1 MAISGN
7 AAKDSKDN
15 FDRSNAASGLS
26 RRAWLKLA
34 ASAGVM
40 ALSADPID
48 SLAWSATPPAAA
60 AKYPTPSEW
69 TGHNRKLGEYFLA
82 QGYPA
87 YDQHPRYLGELHGSW
102 SQIGRQYGERAGDLI
117 RLVYEG
123 WYRELLPI
131 QGNSE
136 IITAYLVQQERYYE
150 LLVPEALEMMHGIA
164 DGAATELSASAFPRE
179 LSHFHKIL
187 MINSYYGLK
196 GKPPVSSTAELAST
210 DDVIHCCSGAVILGP
225 ATRDGKAIHV
235 SSEDQHFFPQ
245 EYLVTFIV
253 NPTDRRAVRYTVTD
267 SAGEIGS
274 EHAQNDRGLTVSG
287 YAGGSLGILGP
298 TLDAPFTG
306 YRRPGLDWQ
315 LGNFYTAAFAKSAR
329 EAVELLTVGR
339 AEYRAKSGHRIVIGK
354 CTRGANW
361 VVSDRHEAFVVES
374 IPADEKGK
382 ARYAVRVPGAMGETG
397 SHYVVSTNNVEAK
410 DSYNE
415 DNLHDP
421 GHPMNQHGNGAQN
434 PTHFGLN
441 GTGTRFWTLMWLI
454 QRNYGQITVEMVQE
468 WRRTHFVYDASGTRH
483 DYVEDGGNRIPV
495 HLVPDTANLCRHSSG
510 PAGVDTNVG
519 INTYVSLSVAGDLT
533 SFRTKGRPC
542 EWDGPWDRLS
552 LQNPPRLT

>member
-1 MAISGN
+1 MTNPGE
-7 AAKDSKDN
+7 AAKDSADR

-34 ASAGVM
+34 ASAGAM
-40 ALSADPID
+40 ALSADPLQ
-48 SLAWSATPPAAA
+48 SLALSAKPTTAA
-60 AKYPTPSEW
+60 AKYPAPPEW
-69 TGHNRKLGEYFLA
+69 TGHNRKLGEYSLA

-87 YDQHPRYLGELHGSW
+87 YEPHPRYLGELHGSW

-123 WYRELLPI
+123 WYRELLPV
-131 QGNSE
+131 QGSSE
-136 IITAYLVQQERYYE
+136 IITAYLAQQERYYE
-150 LLVPEALEMMHGIA
+150 FLVPEALEMMHGMA

-179 LSHFHKIL
+179 LSHFNKIL

-196 GKPPVSSTAELAST
+196 GKPPVSSTAELASA
-210 DDVIHCCSGAVILGP
+210 DDDIHCCSGAVILGS

-245 EYLVTFIV
+245 EYLVTFIA
-253 NPTDRRAVRYTVTD
+253 NPKDPRAHRFTVTD

-274 EHAQNDRGLTVSG
+274 EHAQNDRGVTVSG

-298 TLDAPFTG
+298 TLEAPFSG

-315 LGNFYTAAFAKSAR
+315 LGNFYGAAFASSAR
-329 EAVELLTVGR
+329 HAVELLTVGR
-339 AEYRAKSGHRIVIGK
+339 PEYRAKSGHTIVIGK

-361 VVSDRHEAFVVES
+361 VVSDRREAFVVES
-374 IPADEKGK
+374 IPADEKGM
-382 ARYAVRVPGAMGETG
+382 ARYAIRVPGEMGERG
-397 SHYVVSTNNVEAK
+397 DHYVVSTNNVEAK
-410 DSYNE
+410 DSYTE
-415 DNLHDP
+415 DNRHDP
-421 GHPMNQHGNGAQN
+421 DHPMNQHGNGTQN

-441 GTGTRFWTLMWLI
+441 GTGTRFWTLMTLI
-454 QRNYGQITVEMVQE
+454 QQNYGEITVEMVQE
-468 WRRTHFVYDASGTRH
+468 WRRTHFLYDASGTRH
-483 DYVEDGGNRIPV
+483 DDVEIGGNRIPV
-495 HLVPDTANLCRHSSG
+495 YLVPDTANLCRHSSG

-519 INTYVSLSVAGDLT
+519 INIYVSLSVANDLT

-552 LQNPPRLT
+552 LQNPPRFS

>member
-1 MAISGN
+1 MANSGN
-7 AAKDSKDN
+7 AAKDGKDS
-15 FDRSNAASGLS
+15 FSRSSAASGLS

-48 SLAWSATPPAAA
+48 SLAWSPASPAAA
-60 AKYPTPSEW
+60 ATYPTPSEW
-69 TGHNRKLGEYFLA
+69 TGHNRRLGEYFLL

-87 YDQHPRYLGELHGSW
+87 YEPHPRYLGELQGSW

-131 QGNSE
+131 QGSSE
-136 IITAYLVQQERYYE
+136 VITAYLIQQERYYE

-179 LSHFHKIL
+179 LNHFHKIL

-225 ATRDGKAIHV
+225 ATRDGRAIHV

-253 NPTDRRAVRYTVTD
+253 NPTDRRAVRYTITD

-315 LGNFYTAAFAKSAR
+315 LGNFYAAAFARSAR
-329 EAVELLTVGR
+329 QAVELLTVGR
-339 AEYRAKSGHRIVIGK
+339 ADYRARSGHRIVIGK
-354 CTRGANW
+354 CTRGVNW

-374 IPADEKGK
+374 IPADEKGA
-382 ARYAVRVPGAMGETG
+382 ARYAIRVPGAMGETG
-397 SHYVVSTNNVEAK
+397 SHYVVSTNNVEAR

-421 GHPMNQHGNGAQN
+421 GHPMSQHGNGAQN

-454 QRNYGQITVEMVQE
+454 RRNYGQITVEMVQE
-468 WRRTHFVYDASGTRH
+468 WRRTHFIYDASGTRH
-483 DYVEDGGNRIPV
+483 DYVEVGGHQFPV

-519 INTYVSLSVAGDLT
+519 INTYVSLSVADDLT

-552 LQNPPRLT
+552 LHTPPPTA

>member
-1 MAISGN
+1 MKTGDVI
-7 AAKDSKDN
+7 KDGEENLARNDVP
-15 FDRSNAASGLS
+15 SGLS

-34 ASAGVM
+34 ASAGIM
-40 ALSADPID
+40 ALTADPVE
-48 SLAWSATPPAAA
+48 SLALSGTPAAPA
-60 AKYPTPSEW
+60 ATYPTPPEW
-69 TGHNRKLGEYFLA
+69 TGRNRKLAEYFLA

-87 YDQHPRYLGELHGSW
+87 YELHPRYLGELHGSW

-117 RLVYEG
+117 RMVYEG
-123 WYRELLPI
+123 WYRELLPV
-131 QGNSE
+131 QGSVE
-136 IITAYLVQQERYYE
+136 TMTAYLIEQERYYQ

-179 LSHFHKIL
+179 LSHFHKVL

-196 GKPPVSSTAELAST
+196 GKPPVSSTAELASAS
-210 DDVIHCCSGAVILGP
+210 DDIHCCSGAVILGP

-245 EYLVTFIV
+245 EYLVTFIA
-253 NPTDRRAVRYTVTD
+253 NPADPRANRYTVTD

-274 EHAQNDRGLTVSG
+274 EHAQNEHGLTVSG

-315 LGNFYTAAFAKSAR
+315 LGNFYAAAFAQSAR
-329 EAVELLTVGR
+329 QAVELLTVGR
-339 AEYRAKSGHRIVIGK
+339 AEYRAKSGHKTVIGK
-354 CTRGANW
+354 CTRGVNW

-374 IPADEKGK
+374 IPADEKGV
-382 ARYAVRVPGAMGETG
+382 ARYAIRAPGAMGETG
-397 SHYVVSTNNVEAK
+397 GHYVVSTNNVEAK

-415 DNLHDP
+415 DNVHDP
-421 GHPMNQHGNGAQN
+421 GHPMKQHGNGAQN
-434 PTHFGLN
+434 PTQFGLS
-441 GTGTRFWTLMWLI
+441 GTGARFWTLMTLI
-454 QRNYGQITVEMVQE
+454 QKNFGQITVEMVQE
-468 WRRTHFVYDASGTRH
+468 WRRTHFIYDASGTRH
-483 DYVEDGGNRIPV
+483 DYVDDGGNRIPV
-495 HLVPDTANLCRHSSG
+495 HLAPTTANLCRHSSG
-510 PAGVDTNVG
+510 PAGVDTNMG
-519 INTYVSLSVAGDLT
+519 INTYVSISVADDLT

-552 LQNPPRLT
+552 LQSPPRST

>member
-1 MAISGN
+1 MAF
-7 AAKDSKDN
+7 A
-15 FDRSNAASGLS
+15 
-26 RRAWLKLA
+26 
-34 ASAGVM
+34 
-40 ALSADPID
+40 ADPIQ
-48 SLAWSATPPAAA
+48 SLALSATPPAAA
-60 AKYPTPSEW
+60 KYPTPPEW
-69 TGHNRKLGEYFLA
+69 TGNNRKLGEYFLA

-87 YDQHPRYLGELHGSW
+87 YEPHPRYLGELHGSW

-123 WYRELLPI
+123 WYRELLPV
-131 QGNSE
+131 QGSSE
-136 IITAYLVQQERYYE
+136 IISAYLVQQERYYE
-150 LLVPEALEMMHGIA
+150 FLVPEALEMMHGIA
-164 DGAATELSASAFPRE
+164 DGATTELSASAFPRE

-196 GKPPVSSTAELAST
+196 GKPPLSSTAELVAT
-210 DDVIHCCSGAVILGP
+210 DDDIHCCSGAVILGP

-245 EYLVTFIV
+245 EYLVTFIA
-253 NPTDRRAVRYTVTD
+253 NPADRRANRYTVTD

-274 EHAQNDRGLTVSG
+274 EHAQNDRGVTVSG

-315 LGNFYTAAFAKSAR
+315 LGNFYAAAFAHSAR
-329 EAVELLTVGR
+329 HAVELLTVGR

-354 CTRGANW
+354 CTWGVNW
-361 VVSDRHEAFVVES
+361 VVSDNHEAFVVES
-374 IPADEKGK
+374 IPADQKGM
-382 ARYAVRVPGAMGETG
+382 ARYAIRVPGAMGEKG
-397 SHYVVSTNNVEAK
+397 SQYVVSTNNVEAN

-421 GHPMNQHGNGAQN
+421 AHPMNQHGSGAQN

-441 GTGTRFWTLMWLI
+441 GTGARFWTLMWLT
-454 QRNYGQITVEMVQE
+454 RMNYGQITVEMVQE
-468 WRRTHFVYDASGTRH
+468 WRRTHFIYDASGTRH
-483 DYVEDGGNRIPV
+483 DYVEDAGNQIPV

-519 INTYVSLSVAGDLT
+519 INTYVSLSVADDLT

>member
-1 MAISGN
+1 MTKPGDV
-7 AAKDSKDN
+7 AKDGADS

-34 ASAGVM
+34 VSAGAM
-40 ALSADPID
+40 ALSADPIE
-48 SLAWSATPPAAA
+48 SLASSATPPAAA
-60 AKYPTPSEW
+60 KYPTPAEW

-87 YDQHPRYLGELHGSW
+87 YEPHPRYLGQLHGSW

-131 QGNSE
+131 QGSSA
-136 IITAYLVQQERYYE
+136 IITAYLTQQERYYE
-150 LLVPEALEMMHGIA
+150 FLVPEALEMMHGIA

-196 GKPPVSSTAELAST
+196 GKPPVSSTAELTST
-210 DDVIHCCSGAVILGP
+210 DDDIHCCSGAVILGP

-245 EYLVTFIV
+245 EYLVTFIA
-253 NPTDRRAVRYTVTD
+253 NPTDRRANRYTVTD

-274 EHAQNDRGLTVSG
+274 EHAQNDRGVTVSG

-298 TLDAPFTG
+298 TLDAPFSG
-306 YRRPGLDWQ
+306 YRRAGLDWQ
-315 LGNFYTAAFAKSAR
+315 LGNFYAGAFASSAR
-329 EAVELLTVGR
+329 HAVELLTVGR
-339 AEYRAKSGHRIVIGK
+339 PEYRAKSGHKIVVGK
-354 CTRGANW
+354 CTRGVNW

-374 IPADEKGK
+374 IPADQSGM
-382 ARYAVRVPGAMGETG
+382 ARYAIRVPGEMGEKG
-397 SHYVVSTNNVEAK
+397 NHYVVSTNNVEAK
-410 DSYNE
+410 DSYTE
-415 DNLHDP
+415 DNDHDP
-421 GHPMNQHGNGAQN
+421 VHPMSQHGNGTQN

-441 GTGTRFWTLMWLI
+441 GTGTRFWTLMTLI
-454 QRNYGQITVEMVQE
+454 QQNYGQITVEMVQE
-468 WRRTHFVYDASGTRH
+468 WRRTHFIYDASGTRH
-483 DYVEDGGNRIPV
+483 DYVEEGGNRIPV

-510 PAGVDTNVG
+510 PVGIDTNVG
-519 INTYVSLSVAGDLT
+519 INTYVSLSVADDLT

-542 EWDGPWDRLS
+542 EWDGPWDSLS
-552 LQNPPRLT
+552 LRTPPRTT

>member
-1 MAISGN
+1 VTKPGD
-7 AAKDSKDN
+7 AAKESKDGFN
-15 FDRSNAASGLS
+15 RSDASSGLS

-34 ASAGVM
+34 ASVGVM
-40 ALSADPID
+40 ALSADPIE
-48 SLAWSATPPAAA
+48 SLAWSATPPTAA
-60 AKYPTPSEW
+60 AKYPVPPEW

-87 YDQHPRYLGELHGSW
+87 YEPHPRYLGELHGSW

-117 RLVYEG
+117 RFVYEG
-123 WYRELLPI
+123 WYRELLPV
-131 QGNSE
+131 QGSSE
-136 IITAYLVQQERYYE
+136 IISAYLVQQERYYE
-150 LLVPEALEMMHGIA
+150 FLVPEALEMMHGIA

-210 DDVIHCCSGAVILGP
+210 DDEIHCCSGAVILGP

-245 EYLVTFIV
+245 EYLVTFIA
-253 NPTDRRAVRYTVTD
+253 NPTDRRANRFTVTD

-274 EHAQNDRGLTVSG
+274 EHAQNDRGVTVSG

-315 LGNFYTAAFAKSAR
+315 LGNFYAAAFAQSAR

-339 AEYRAKSGHRIVIGK
+339 PEYRAKSGHKIVVGK
-354 CTRGANW
+354 CTRGVNW

-374 IPADEKGK
+374 IPADEKGL
-382 ARYAVRVPGAMGETG
+382 ARYAIRVPGAMGETG

-415 DNLHDP
+415 DNRHDP
-421 GHPMNQHGNGAQN
+421 AHPMSQHGNGAQN

-441 GTGTRFWTLMWLI
+441 GAGTRFWTLMGLT
-454 QRNYGQITVEMVQE
+454 QKNYGQITVEMVQE
-468 WRRTHFVYDASGTRH
+468 WRRTHFIYDASGTRH
-483 DYVEDGGNRIPV
+483 DYVEDAGNRIPV

-510 PAGVDTNVG
+510 PVGVDTNVG
-519 INTYVSLSVAGDLT
+519 INTYVSLSVADDLT

-552 LQNPPRLT
+552 LRNPPRLT